1 MREQLTIEVLEAL
14 VGFDTTSRNS
24 NLALVEWVE
33 VYLDRFGVAHERVP
47 DKTGGK
53 ANVWAT
59 IGPSGVPGTI
69 LSGHTDVV
77 PVEGQS
83 WSNDPF
89 RLTERNGRLYG
100 RGATDMKGFDA
111 CCLAAVPDMVAAPL
125 TRPIHLALSYDEEVG
140 CIGVR
145 GMIARLERA
154 KVKPAA
160 CFVGEP
166 TEMRVVIGHKGKRS
180 FRVTVHGKT
189 CHSSLAPHGVNA
201 VEYAARL
208 IVKIRNIS
216 SRLARSG
223 ARDSLY
229 DVPYTTAHTG
239 VVRGGTALNIVPDAC
254 TFEVEFRPL
263 ATDDVGSLVDEV
275 MAHARE
281 RLEPEMRAVDP
292 AARIVF
298 EEISE
303 FPGLETPASRDVV
316 GLAKRLAGRNEHGK
330 VAYGTEAGL
339 FALAGIPTVVIGPG
353 SIDQA
358 HKADEYIAVSQL
370 EACSAFLDRLIAY
383 SRA

>member
-1 MREQLTIEVLEAL
+1 VRAQRTIEVLEAL

-24 NLALVEWVE
+24 NIPLVEWVE
-33 VYLDRFGVAHERVP
+33 AYLDRLGVAHERVP

-59 IGPSGVPGTI
+59 IGPADVPGII

-77 PVEGQS
+77 PVDGQS
-83 WSNDPF
+83 WLSDPF

-145 GMIARLERA
+145 GMIERLERA

-180 FRVTVHGKT
+180 FRVTMHGKT
-189 CHSSLAPHGVNA
+189 CHSSLAPRGVNA

-208 IVKIRNIS
+208 IVKIRDIS
-216 SRLARSG
+216 DRLARSG
-223 ARDSLY
+223 AHDPLY

-239 VVRGGTALNIVPDAC
+239 VVHGGIALNIVPDAC
-254 TFEVEFRPL
+254 TFEFEFRPL
-263 ATDDVGSLVDEV
+263 ATDDLGSLVDEV
-275 MAHARE
+275 MAHAR
-281 RLEPEMRAVDP
+281 
-292 AARIVF
+292 AARTGDARGRSGSSHRIRRDIGVPWAGNARF
-298 EEISE
+298 ARRRRPGETARRTQRARQGCLWYRSRPVCLGRHPDGGHR
-303 FPGLETPASRDVV
+303 PGLDRPGAQ
-316 GLAKRLAGRNEHGK
+316 GR
-330 VAYGTEAGL
+330 
-339 FALAGIPTVVIGPG
+339 
-353 SIDQA
+353 
-358 HKADEYIAVSQL
+358 
-370 EACSAFLDRLIAY
+370 
-383 SRA
+383 